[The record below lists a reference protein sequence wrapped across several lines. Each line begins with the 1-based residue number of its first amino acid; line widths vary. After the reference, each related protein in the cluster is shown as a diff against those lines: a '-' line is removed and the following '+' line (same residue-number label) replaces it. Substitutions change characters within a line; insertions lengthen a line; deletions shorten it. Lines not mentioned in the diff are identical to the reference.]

1 MPHNTTM
8 TTTDQFDTIIVG
20 AGTAGCILA
29 ARLTED
35 PSHRVLLIEAGRDY
49 PPSATLPKSLRSA
62 RRVPMRGHSLGY
74 DPDHDWNLDVSV
86 SSDGSTM
93 AVPQARVV
101 GGGSAINGSISLRGS
116 TRDYDVDWTGNGR
129 MNPHWTWKYVL
140 PAFKELEDDTAP
152 DSRIH
157 GQFGPVPIQ
166 RHHPQELSKLAS
178 AFVEA
183 SKNVGFPYQHDLN
196 APDYAAGVGPVP
208 QSRFGSH
215 RISMADSYLD
225 PARSRK
231 NLIIQPNS
239 LVKRLL
245 FAPAPASTRATGV
258 ELAQQENRRAIV
270 YRGNRIVLAA
280 GAVLTPA
287 ILQRS
292 GVGPAPH
299 LQSLGV
305 PLILDLPVGDN
316 LGDHFAVPLL
326 AVPKPEACS
335 DDDFALQ
342 AAARTSSSIQP
353 GSLDLQLTF
362 FSYLHPGN
370 SPDPLVK
377 PNHSGSRSLA
387 GDGGLPTGATRLA
400 GMACVL
406 NKPRSVGVVR
416 IVSAQDAT
424 VLPSVDPRNLSHPT
438 DVYAA
443 RELVRLGWH
452 VMRSEPLRNM
462 LGAPLSFSDEIVAD
476 DGALDKAVARN
487 NASAY
492 HFVGT
497 CKMAPRENAG
507 VVDESGR
514 VHGLEGV
521 WVGDASVIP
530 VVPAANSM
538 LPTIMVAERI
548 AAALRAGGIENVTSR
563 PEKKARL

>member
-1 MPHNTTM
+1 M
-8 TTTDQFDTIIVG
+8 TTDQYDTIIVG
-20 AGTAGCILA
+20 AGTAGCVLA

-35 PSHRVLLIEAGRDY
+35 ASHRVLLLEAGQDY
-49 PPSATLPKSLRSA
+49 PPSASLPPILRSA
-62 RRVPMRGHSLGY
+62 KRVPMRGHSLGY

-101 GGGSAINGSISLRGS
+101 GGGSAINGSISLRGAV
-116 TRDYDVDWTGNGR
+116 RDYDVDWAGLG
-129 MNPHWTWKYVL
+129 NPHWAWKDVL
-140 PAFKELEDDTAP
+140 PAFKALEHDTAP

-157 GQFGPVPIQ
+157 GRSGPVPIQ
-166 RHHPQELSKLAS
+166 RTHPQELSKLAS

-196 APDYAAGVGPVP
+196 APDAVGVGPVP
-208 QSRFGSH
+208 QSRQGSH
-215 RISMADSYLD
+215 RISMANAYLD
-225 PARSRK
+225 PARGRK
-231 NLIIQPNS
+231 NLTIRPNS

-245 FAPAPASTRATGV
+245 FASPQTTRATGV
-258 ELAQQENRRAIV
+258 ELAQGTV
-270 YRGNRIVLAA
+270 YRGKRIVLAA
-280 GAVLTPA
+280 GAVLTPT

-292 GVGPAPH
+292 GVGPASH
-299 LQSLGV
+299 LRSLGV
-305 PLILDLPVGDN
+305 PLVLDLPVGDN

-326 AVPKPEACS
+326 AVPRPEACS

-342 AAARTSSSIQP
+342 AALRTSSAVQGP
-353 GSLDLQLTF
+353 GSMDLQLTF

-370 SPDPLVK
+370 PDPRVASK
-377 PNHSGSRSLA
+377 RGSRSLA
-387 GDGGLPTGATRLA
+387 GDGGLPPGATRLA

-416 IVSAQDAT
+416 ITDAEDAS
-424 VLPSVDPRNLSHPT
+424 VLPAVDPRNLEHPT
-438 DVYAA
+438 DRAAA
-443 RELVRLGWH
+443 RELVRLGWK
-452 VMRSEPLRNM
+452 VMRSEPLRSV
-462 LGAPLSFSDEIVAD
+462 LGAPLSFSDEVVAD
-476 DGALDKAVARN
+476 DAALDEAVAKN

-497 CKMAPRENAG
+497 CKMAPREREG

-514 VHGLEGV
+514 VYGLEGV

-548 AAALRAGGIENVTSR
+548 AAALRAGGIENVAGGT
-563 PEKKARL
+563 EKEKARL